1 MTKNKLI
8 LMFIIGV
15 IALSSFLFIPVLF
28 PDKIT
33 PSVLRVGVLPDENR
47 EVLRKRYAPLLK
59 YLSETIG
66 IDTQLILPSDYQGL
80 SQLFQDGEI
89 ELAYFGGFTFV
100 QASLNSDAEALV
112 MRDIDTR
119 FVSYFLARPTEDKK
133 RLSDFEGMRFSFG
146 SQLST
151 SGHLMPRH
159 FMKSELQIEPEKFF
173 SAVDYSGS
181 HDKTAFLVRDGNAD
195 LGVANSA
202 IIREMTADGRLSDNE
217 LQIVWE
223 TPPYV
228 DYVWA
233 VQKNLDETIKNNL
246 RDAFLGLDPSKL
258 NHKTILTSIGA
269 GSFLPAG
276 NRDFQ
281 SLKVTAKNLGML
293 EASSK

>member
-1 MTKNKLI
+1 
-8 LMFIIGV
+8 MFILGV
-15 IALSSFLFIPVLF
+15 TALSSLLSIPLLS

-33 PSVLRVGVLPDENR
+33 PSVLRVGVLPDENT
-47 EVLRKRYAPLLK
+47 EVLRNRYAPLLK

-66 IDTQLILPSDYQGL
+66 IDTQLILPSNYQEL
-80 SQLFQDGEI
+80 STQFRDGEI
-89 ELAYFGGFTFV
+89 ELAYFGGLTFV
-100 QASLNSDAEALV
+100 QASMNSDAEPLV
-112 MRDIDTR
+112 MRDIDRR
-119 FVSYFLARPTEDKK
+119 FVSWFLARPNEDKK
-133 RLSDFEGMRFSFG
+133 QLSDFEGMHLSFG

-159 FMKSELQIEPEKFF
+159 FMNSEMQIEPENFF

-181 HDKTAFLVRDGNAD
+181 HDKTAFLVRDGGVD
-195 LGVANSA
+195 LGVANSV
-202 IIREMTADGRLSDNE
+202 IIRNMIRDGRLGEDE

-233 VQKNLDETIKNNL
+233 VQKLLDETIKNNL
-246 RDAFLGLDPSKL
+246 RDAFLALDPSKL
-258 NHKTILTSIGA
+258 NHKTILTSVGA

-281 SLKVTAKNLGML
+281 SLKVTATKLGML
-293 EASSK
+293 EASSR

>member
-8 LMFIIGV
+8 PSFILAV
-15 IALSSFLFIPVLF
+15 IALSSLLSIAVFS

-33 PSVLRVGVLPDENR
+33 PTVIRVGVLPDENF

-66 IDTQLILPSDYQGL
+66 IDTQLILPANYQEL
-80 SQLFQDGEI
+80 SRLFQDGEI
-89 ELAYFGGFTFV
+89 ELAYFGGLTFV
-100 QASLNSDAEALV
+100 QASINSNAEPLV

-119 FVSYFLARPTEDKK
+119 FVSYFLARPNEDRKQ
-133 RLSDFEGMRFSFG
+133 LSDFEGMRFSFG

-159 FMKSELQIEPEKFF
+159 FMKSEMQIEPESYF
-173 SAVDYSGS
+173 SVVDYSAS
-181 HDKTAFLVRDGNAD
+181 HDRTAFLVRDGDID
-195 LGVANSA
+195 LGVANSV
-202 IIREMTADGRLSDNE
+202 IFKKMIEDGRLGENE
-217 LQIVWE
+217 LQVVWE

-233 VQKNLDETIKNNL
+233 VQNNLDETIINNV
-246 RDAFLGLDPSKL
+246 RDAFLGLDSAKL
-258 NHKTILTSIGA
+258 THKTILASLGA
-269 GSFLPAG
+269 VSFLPAG

-281 SLKVTAKNLGML
+281 SLKTTATNLGML
-293 EASSK
+293 GTSAK

>member
-1 MTKNKLI
+1 MTQNRLI
-8 LMFIIGV
+8 LMFILGV
-15 IALSSFLFIPVLF
+15 VSLSSFLFLPALF
-28 PDKIT
+28 TDKIT
-33 PSVLRVGVLPDENR
+33 PSVLRVSVLPDESP

-59 YLSETIG
+59 HLSETIG
-66 IDTQLILPSDYQGL
+66 IDTQLILPSDYQEL
-80 SQLFQDGEI
+80 ARLFRHGEI

-100 QASLNSDAEALV
+100 QAAIDSDAEPLV

-119 FVSYFLARPTEDKK
+119 FVSYFFAKPNEDKK
-133 RLSDFEGMRFSFG
+133 QLSDFEGMRFSFG

-173 SAVDYSGS
+173 STVDYSGS

-195 LGVANSA
+195 LGVANSV
-202 IIREMTADGRLSDNE
+202 IIRKMIADGRLGDNE

-233 VQKNLDETIKNNL
+233 VQKKLDETIKKNL

-258 NHKTILTSIGA
+258 NHKTILTSVGA

-281 SLKVTAKNLGML
+281 SLKTTATNLGML
-293 EASSK
+293 EAGSK